1 MQQDDS
7 DVAKWSHSDD
17 VVDQKQIAVWGDNE
31 PSSHSKT
38 MCAVS
43 HKDYGLELKFCAHKL
58 PFLCKYRACLEG
70 KFRASDFFQDW
81 WAEVTHG
88 AKNGW

>member
-43 HKDYGLELKFCAHKL
+43 HKDNGLKLKFCAHKL

-70 KFRASDFFQDW
+70 KSFLFLAQLSVIRPDFF
-81 WAEVTHG
+81 
-88 AKNGW
+88 KR